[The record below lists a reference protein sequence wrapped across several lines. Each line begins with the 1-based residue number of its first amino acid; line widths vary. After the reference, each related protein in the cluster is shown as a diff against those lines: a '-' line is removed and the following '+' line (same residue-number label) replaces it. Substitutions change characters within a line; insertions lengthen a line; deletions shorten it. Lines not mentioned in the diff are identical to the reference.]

1 MTDLQWGAISVFL
14 DTKRKRKLNLRDVM
28 DAIFYI
34 LRTGCQ

>member
-1 MTDLQWGAISVFL
+1 M